1 MNQMLP
7 GIDNR
12 EPRNPYIMEKSFK
25 SFLMSFLL
33 GTISINFGTT
43 LCSMSYPKCEF
54 IVQTRKSLFIYT
66 QNFCWPLG
74 TQVPRVFLFDFH
86 PASQCVL
93 GLLKWPT
100 LTYSSQGNTEIRQ
113 DKGEP
118 KNQWLSVQIDCDQHI
133 VKRVRANKLLPGII

>member
-12 EPRNPYIMEKSFK
+12 EPKNPYIMEKSFK
-25 SFLMSFLL
+25 SFLMSFFL

-43 LCSMSYPKCEF
+43 LCSMSYPKCEI

-74 TQVPRVFLFDFH
+74 TQVPRVFFYLIFIQL
-86 PASQCVL
+86 ANVCWVCWN
-93 GLLKWPT
+93 GLLWPVPRKVIQKLGRT
-100 LTYSSQGNTEIRQ
+100 KESQKINEYQYR
-113 DKGEP
+113 
-118 KNQWLSVQIDCDQHI
+118 
-133 VKRVRANKLLPGII
+133 